1 MKAPKPV
8 AASSDANSEPAANGS
23 GVEGAT
29 ETPATSAAAKPAVAA
44 GDPPPRQWDIAKNL
58 FTLLASGSLRIV
70 DPANGETISHVRA
83 YDQDAGT
90 LTRMKIEDGNLV
102 REGDHFATVV
112 EERAFRVEWIA
123 GEVVA

>member
-1 MKAPKPV
+1 MKTPKPV
-8 AASSDANSEPAANGS
+8 AASSGATSELAANGS
-23 GVEGAT
+23 GVEGRA
-29 ETPATSAAAKPAVAA
+29 ETPAPSAAAKPIAAA
-44 GDPPPRQWDIAKNL
+44 GDTPPRQADVSTTSPAIH
-58 FTLLASGSLRIV
+58 TRLRVV

-102 REGDHFATVV
+102 REGDHFATVT
-112 EERAFRVEWIA
+112 EERAFRVEWVA